1 MERYDIS
8 VVGMRVEKF
17 IGTRAVTE
25 GDDAYYNC
33 DTEEC
38 NDEKFILFCLV
49 KSPYEYKKLFTI
61 TLFARRGWC
70 GSGYT
75 TASWGNMKIKEV
87 DDFGPFTHAPKDG
100 KKIKLENAYYD
111 YGLCFE
117 KVTVPESDEDDADGI
132 DDWHDEDIH
141 NNVFVLSKD
150 GGDKYYPSGYV
161 NVNMNLFTECKRA
174 FEDRPVWIFFGES
187 AAGKSTLAY
196 YLSEN
201 KVVFETDSLDDG
213 KLPDT
218 IWADII
224 VVGNKYNI
232 TVQDIAPHLPEG
244 TEIISVNFMKGYLN
258 D

>member
-1 MERYDIS
+1 MERYDVS

-25 GDDAYYNC
+25 GDAAYYNC

-49 KSPYEYKKLFTI
+49 KLPYGYKKFTI
-61 TLFARRGWC
+61 TLFTDRGWC

-100 KKIKLENAYYD
+100 KKIKLENTYFDYD
-111 YGLCFE
+111 EGLYFE
-117 KVTVPESDEDDADGI
+117 KVTEPE

-150 GGDKYYPSGYV
+150 GGDEYYPSGYV

-174 FEDRPVWIFFGES
+174 FEDRPVWIFFGKS
-187 AAGKSTLAY
+187 ATGKSTLAY

-201 KVVFETDSLDDG
+201 KVVLETDSLEYG

-218 IWADII
+218 IWADVI

-232 TVQDIAPHLPEG
+232 TVQDIAPHLPER
-244 TEIISVNFMKGYLN
+244 TEIVSVNFMKGYLN